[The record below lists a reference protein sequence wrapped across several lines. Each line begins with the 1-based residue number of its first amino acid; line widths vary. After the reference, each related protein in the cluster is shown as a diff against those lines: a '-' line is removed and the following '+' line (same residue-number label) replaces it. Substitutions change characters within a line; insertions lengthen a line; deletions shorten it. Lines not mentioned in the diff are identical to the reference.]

1 MELEEQVMGII
12 INAGQS
18 RSLCYEA
25 LHAAKAGDFAT
36 ADAKMQEA
44 AHYSREAHLVQTQLI
59 EADEGEGK
67 TKMTLVMVH
76 AQDHL
81 MTSILAKE
89 LIAELIAIYRAHLQF
104 LPYGCFGSFQRDA
117 WGGFAGDME
126 QSLVNA
132 AREDRKS
139 VV

>member
-1 MELEEQVMGII
+1 MELEDQVMGII

-18 RSLCYEA
+18 RRLCYEA
-25 LHAAKAGDFAT
+25 LSCAKAGDFAA
-36 ADAKMQEA
+36 ADEKMKEA
-44 AHYSREAHLVQTQLI
+44 AHFAREAHLVQTQLI

-89 LIAELIAIYRAHLQF
+89 LIGELIAIYRSRPLHA
-104 LPYGCFGSFQRDA
+104 
-117 WGGFAGDME
+117 
-126 QSLVNA
+126 
-132 AREDRKS
+132 
-139 VV
+139 

>member
-25 LHAAKAGDFAT
+25 LHA
-36 ADAKMQEA
+36 AKMQEA

-89 LIAELIAIYRAHLQF
+89 LIAELIAIYRAQPLH
-104 LPYGCFGSFQRDA
+104 A
-117 WGGFAGDME
+117 
-126 QSLVNA
+126 
-132 AREDRKS
+132 
-139 VV
+139 

>member
-1 MELEEQVMGII
+1 MELEEQIMGII

-25 LHAAKAGDFAT
+25 LRSAKEGDFAD
-36 ADAKMQEA
+36 ADTKMEEA
-44 AHYSREAHLVQTQLI
+44 QYYAREAHLVQTQLI

-89 LIAELIAIYRAHLQF
+89 LVGELIEIYRTRH
-104 LPYGCFGSFQRDA
+104 
-117 WGGFAGDME
+117 
-126 QSLVNA
+126 
-132 AREDRKS
+132 
-139 VV
+139 

>member
-25 LHAAKAGDFAT
+25 LGCAKQGDF
-36 ADAKMQEA
+36 EA
-44 AHYSREAHLVQTQLI
+44 ADQLMKEATHFAREAHLVQTQLI

-89 LIAELIAIYRAHLQF
+89 LIAELIAVYRSRPLHQ
-104 LPYGCFGSFQRDA
+104 
-117 WGGFAGDME
+117 
-126 QSLVNA
+126 
-132 AREDRKS
+132 
-139 VV
+139 

>member
-25 LHAAKAGDFAT
+25 LRCAKEGNFTDADEKMVQAQHFA
-36 ADAKMQEA
+36 
-44 AHYSREAHLVQTQLI
+44 REAHLVQTQLI

-67 TKMTLVMVH
+67 TRMTLVMVH

-89 LIAELIAIYRAHLQF
+89 LVTELIEIYRTRH
-104 LPYGCFGSFQRDA
+104 
-117 WGGFAGDME
+117 
-126 QSLVNA
+126 
-132 AREDRKS
+132 
-139 VV
+139 

>member
-25 LHAAKAGDFAT
+25 LQCAKEGDFT
-36 ADAKMQEA
+36 GADEMMVQAQHFA
-44 AHYSREAHLVQTQLI
+44 REAHLVQTQLI

-81 MTSILAKE
+81 MTSILARELVTE
-89 LIAELIAIYRAHLQF
+89 LIEIYRTRH
-104 LPYGCFGSFQRDA
+104 
-117 WGGFAGDME
+117 
-126 QSLVNA
+126 
-132 AREDRKS
+132 
-139 VV
+139 

>member
-25 LHAAKAGDFAT
+25 LQSAKEGNF
-36 ADAKMQEA
+36 ADADEKMQQA
-44 AHYSREAHLVQTQLI
+44 QHFAREAHLIQTQLI

-89 LIAELIAIYRAHLQF
+89 LVTELIEIYRTRH
-104 LPYGCFGSFQRDA
+104 
-117 WGGFAGDME
+117 
-126 QSLVNA
+126 
-132 AREDRKS
+132 
-139 VV
+139 

>member
-25 LHAAKAGDFAT
+25 LSCAKADDFAA
-36 ADAKMQEA
+36 ADEKMKEA
-44 AHYSREAHLVQTQLI
+44 AHFAREAHRVQTQLI

-89 LIAELIAIYRAHLQF
+89 LIGELIAIYRSRPLHA
-104 LPYGCFGSFQRDA
+104 
-117 WGGFAGDME
+117 
-126 QSLVNA
+126 
-132 AREDRKS
+132 
-139 VV
+139 

>member
-25 LHAAKAGDFAT
+25 LSCAKAGDFT
-36 ADAKMQEA
+36 AADEKMKEA
-44 AHYSREAHLVQTQLI
+44 AHFAREAHLVQ
-59 EADEGEGK
+59 
-67 TKMTLVMVH
+67 TLVMVH

-89 LIAELIAIYRAHLQF
+89 LIGELIAIYRSRPLHA
-104 LPYGCFGSFQRDA
+104 
-117 WGGFAGDME
+117 
-126 QSLVNA
+126 
-132 AREDRKS
+132 
-139 VV
+139 

>member
-44 AHYSREAHLVQTQLI
+44 THYSREAHLVQTQLI
-59 EADEGEGK
+59 ESDEGEGK
-67 TKMTLVMVH
+67 MKVSLVLVH

-81 MTSILAKE
+81 MTSMLARE
-89 LIAELIAIYRAHLQF
+89 LVAELIELHEKVQ
-104 LPYGCFGSFQRDA
+104 
-117 WGGFAGDME
+117 
-126 QSLVNA
+126 
-132 AREDRKS
+132 
-139 VV
+139 

>member
-12 INAGQS
+12 INAGQA
-18 RSLCYEA
+18 RSLCFEA
-25 LHAAKAGDFAT
+25 LRAAKQGQFDL
-36 ADAKMQEA
+36 AKERMQEA
-44 AHYSREAHLVQTQLI
+44 EHYAKEAHKVQTKLI

-89 LIAELIAIYRAHLQF
+89 LINELIEVYQTRH
-104 LPYGCFGSFQRDA
+104 
-117 WGGFAGDME
+117 
-126 QSLVNA
+126 
-132 AREDRKS
+132 
-139 VV
+139 

>member
-1 MELEEQVMGII
+1 MDLEEQVMGII

-25 LHAAKAGDFAT
+25 LNSAKAGDFT
-36 ADAKMQEA
+36 DADENMGQAQHFA
-44 AHYSREAHLVQTQLI
+44 REAHRVQTQLI

-89 LIAELIAIYRAHLQF
+89 LVGELIELYRTRH
-104 LPYGCFGSFQRDA
+104 
-117 WGGFAGDME
+117 
-126 QSLVNA
+126 
-132 AREDRKS
+132 
-139 VV
+139 

>member
-67 TKMTLVMVH
+67 TKMTLVSPCSGSPDDLH
-76 AQDHL
+76 SGERADCRTDCDL
-81 MTSILAKE
+81 PRATASRLARSP
-89 LIAELIAIYRAHLQF
+89 ARRA
-104 LPYGCFGSFQRDA
+104 GR
-117 WGGFAGDME
+117 
-126 QSLVNA
+126 V
-132 AREDRKS
+132 
-139 VV
+139 